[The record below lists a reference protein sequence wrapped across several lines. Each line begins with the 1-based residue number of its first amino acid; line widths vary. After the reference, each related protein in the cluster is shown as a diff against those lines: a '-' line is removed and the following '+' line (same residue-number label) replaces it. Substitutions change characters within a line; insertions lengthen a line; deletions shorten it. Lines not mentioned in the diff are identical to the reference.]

1 MKSKLDSR
9 MYVLKELSSNN
20 ILVIK
25 SIQTDLKNYQ
35 QINHPNIIQVFNF
48 YEYQIDLNYFL
59 YIKMEN
65 AVLSIEDLLKIHRDP

>member
-9 MYVLKELSSNN
+9 MYVLKELSSKN
-20 ILVIK
+20 ILEIK